1 MAFIFI
7 GQVNV
12 LAPIVTINF
21 MLTYSIIDYSYF
33 SVAMSYNLQVKE
45 RRPLIENPCPRK
57 PLVTANHPCYGS
69 NGALSKH
76 SNGTLLE
83 FTKDMD
89 QIFTLPSAD
98 STEEE
103 KASNHVAKVWGRK
116 AKVPA
121 KETLSNSFGLDFN
134 SNTPL
139 EKEKDEKALEQNNGP
154 DDETSS
160 QTGLFESEPGGKRK
174 LSLPTQSPT
183 ELDQIPGE
191 ASDTNGEWW
200 CFVHEST
207 HNVYIVAKHYIY
219 QSIFLYRRKTKAG
232 GFRYPTNPKFMLC
245 QVLQSLGFLNWCKYK
260 CAKVIGKIN
269 FFNNYNYVI

>member
-1 MAFIFI
+1 MAFIFV

-33 SVAMSYNLQVKE
+33 SVEMSYKLQVKE

-57 PLVTANHPCYGS
+57 PLVTTSHLRYGS
-69 NGALSKH
+69 NGALSRS

-98 STEEE
+98 CTEEE
-103 KASNHVAKVWGRK
+103 KASNHVTKVWGRK

-121 KETLSNSFGLDFN
+121 KETLSSSFGLDLN
-134 SNTPL
+134 SNSPS
-139 EKEKDEKALEQNNGP
+139 EKEKDERALEQNICP

-160 QTGLFESEPGGKRK
+160 QTGFFESEPEGKRK
-174 LSLPTQSPT
+174 LSLPTQSPI
-183 ELDQIPGE
+183 ELNQIPGE
-191 ASDTNGEWW
+191 TSDTNGE
-200 CFVHEST
+200 
-207 HNVYIVAKHYIY
+207 
-219 QSIFLYRRKTKAG
+219 
-232 GFRYPTNPKFMLC
+232 
-245 QVLQSLGFLNWCKYK
+245 
-260 CAKVIGKIN
+260 
-269 FFNNYNYVI
+269 

>member
-33 SVAMSYNLQVKE
+33 SVAMSYKLQDKE
-45 RRPLIENPCPRK
+45 RRPFIESPCPRK
-57 PLVTANHPCYGS
+57 PLVTSNHPCYGS
-69 NGALSKH
+69 NGALSNP

-103 KASNHVAKVWGRK
+103 RVSNHVAKVWGRK

-121 KETLSNSFGLDFN
+121 KETLSSSFGLDLN
-134 SNTPL
+134 SNSPSET
-139 EKEKDEKALEQNNGP
+139 EKDERVLEQNIGP

-160 QTGLFESEPGGKRK
+160 QTGLIESEPGGKRK
-174 LSLPTQSPT
+174 LSLPTQSPI
-183 ELDQIPGE
+183 ELNQIPGE
-191 ASDTNGEWW
+191 TSDSNGE
-200 CFVHEST
+200 
-207 HNVYIVAKHYIY
+207 
-219 QSIFLYRRKTKAG
+219 
-232 GFRYPTNPKFMLC
+232 
-245 QVLQSLGFLNWCKYK
+245 
-260 CAKVIGKIN
+260 
-269 FFNNYNYVI
+269 

>member
-33 SVAMSYNLQVKE
+33 SLAMSYKLQVKE
-45 RRPLIENPCPRK
+45 RKPLIEKPCPRK
-57 PLVTANHPCYGS
+57 SLVTTGHPCYGS
-69 NGALSKH
+69 NGALSKT

-103 KASNHVAKVWGRK
+103 KTSNHVAKVWGRK

-121 KETLSNSFGLDFN
+121 KETLSSSFGLDLN
-134 SNTPL
+134 SNSPT
-139 EKEKDEKALEQNNGP
+139 EKEKDERVLEQSIGP

-160 QTGLFESEPGGKRK
+160 QTGLTESEPGGTWK

-183 ELDQIPGE
+183 ELNQIPGE
-191 ASDTNGEWW
+191 TSDTNGE
-200 CFVHEST
+200 
-207 HNVYIVAKHYIY
+207 
-219 QSIFLYRRKTKAG
+219 
-232 GFRYPTNPKFMLC
+232 
-245 QVLQSLGFLNWCKYK
+245 
-260 CAKVIGKIN
+260 
-269 FFNNYNYVI
+269 